1 MVIQMPPPETN
12 FDPAKPL
19 RNPKWERFA
28 REAVCLTE
36 PLEAMKIAGFAKPR
50 AGNAARLLRNRKIA
64 ARMAILAQD
73 DVEMV
78 RARRARLRRLLDLL
92 GSADR
97 TELYE
102 QPKRGRLKLK
112 RFDDMSP
119 AQRLLIDGI
128 EMTKQGPMPIVPH
141 RLQAL
146 AQLAKL
152 DGLDGPTKVAAT
164 DSQGNDAPITDADR
178 IRALGAIFAKVQAE
192 NAVADAAEAAAPFP
206 APTSTE
212 G

>member
-1 MVIQMPPPETN
+1 MPPAEIN
-12 FDPAKPL
+12 FDPSRPL
-19 RNPKWERFA
+19 RNPRWERFA
-28 REAVCLTE
+28 REAACLAE
-36 PLEAMKIAGFAKPR
+36 PLEAMRLAGFAKPR

-64 ARMAILAQD
+64 ARMAVLAQD

-78 RARRARLRRLLDLL
+78 RARRARLRRLLDHIA
-92 GSADR
+92 SADR
-97 TELYE
+97 TQLFE

-112 RFDDMSP
+112 RFENMSP
-119 AQRLLIDGI
+119 QQRLLIDGI
-128 EMTKQGPMPIVPH
+128 EMTKQGPMPMH
-141 RLQAL
+141 RLLAL

-164 DSQGNDAPITDADR
+164 DSEGHDLPISDAER
-178 IRALGAIFAKVQAE
+178 VRALGAIFAKVQAE

>member
-1 MVIQMPPPETN
+1 MPPAETN

-36 PLEAMKIAGFAKPR
+36 PLEAMRLAGFTKPR

-64 ARMAILAQD
+64 ARMAVLAQD

-78 RARRARLRRLLDLL
+78 RARRARLRRLLDHI

-97 TELYE
+97 TELFE
-102 QPKRGRLKLK
+102 QSKRGRLKLK
-112 RFDDMSP
+112 RFDDMP
-119 AQRLLIDGI
+119 PQLRLLIDGI
-128 EMTKQGPMPIVPH
+128 EITKEGPMPIVPP

-146 AQLAKL
+146 AQLARL
-152 DGLDGPTKVAAT
+152 DGLDKPTKVAAT
-164 DSQGNDAPITDADR
+164 DPEGKELPSTADR
-178 IRALGAIFAKVQAE
+178 ARALAAFIAETQAE
-192 NAVADAAEAAAPFP
+192 MVDSGPTNAAAPFP
-206 APTSTE
+206 APVSAE